1 MSTGRM
7 THWLQ
12 WQVHDGTDDGAGG
25 LAEAGWVPLRASW
38 GEVRPTSAMQ
48 QLIAGVLQV
57 ETSHRIRVHY
67 DLDLLTE
74 RRSLRIRDLDGPLYA
89 VRSVRDADGRRRV
102 LEVDAVQVSED
113 V

>member
-12 WQVHDGTDDGAGG
+12 WQVHDGTEDGGGG
-25 LAEAGWVPLRASW
+25 LSESGWVDLRAGW

-48 QLIAGVLQV
+48 QLVAGVLQV

-67 DLDLLTE
+67 DQTLLAE

-89 VRSVRDADGRRRV
+89 VRSVRDSDGRRRE
-102 LEVDAVQVSED
+102 LEIDAVQVSED